1 MASQPNAYPLRLDE
15 IVSKKIKFLAKQNDR
30 SYKGQIENILK
41 KYIAE
46 YEKENGEII
55 IDPAE

>member
-1 MASQPNAYPLRLDE
+1 MASQANAYPLRLDE
-15 IVSKKIKFLAKQNDR
+15 TVAKKIKALAKSNDR

-46 YEKENGEII
+46 YEKENGEIT
-55 IDPAE
+55 IDLDE